1 MYEKDIVIY
10 TKGNTAKIFRRSVKL
25 AKARVWITSSWA
37 RGWRSKMYPTGGGV
51 TWSSLVLQ
59 DSTLIGFLSTCA
71 QQPSNSISRL
81 ISSTN
86 IGLCALKVCLSIFI
100 FIYISEM
107 LCWPP
112 MGDYITQQR
121 WLCLHPL
128 PSPPLSPP
136 PSSSASPTRQF
147 PSLPQSCRRSFPSHF
162 HRAHKMTLDHWVLHC
177 LKWVT
182 ALVWCQAISEA
193 MELLPKDWSLALR
206 PRSPTWSGLGRNW
219 ALPLT
224 TKCMS

>member
-1 MYEKDIVIY
+1 MVK
-10 TKGNTAKIFRRSVKL
+10 NFRRSVKL
-25 AKARVWITSSWA
+25 AKASLDNIQLSPWVEKQDVPL
-37 RGWRSKMYPTGGGV
+37 GWGV
-51 TWSSLVLQ
+51 SLGQGLVLW

-112 MGDYITQQR
+112 MGDYITWQR
-121 WLCLHPL
+121 WLCLRPL
-128 PSPPLSPP
+128 PFPHCSPLHYLLRV
-136 PSSSASPTRQF
+136 PTHQF
-147 PSLPQSCRRSFPSHF
+147 SSLPQSCWRSFPSHF
-162 HRAHKMTLDHWVLHC
+162 HRAHKMTLDQQTPILHC
-177 LKWVT
+177 LKWVAT
-182 ALVWCQAISEA
+182 LILMSGHLRGNGTPFLGLKPSTEA
-193 MELLPKDWSLALR
+193 
-206 PRSPTWSGLGRNW
+206 RSPTWSGLGRNR

-224 TKCMS
+224 NKCMS

>member
-1 MYEKDIVIY
+1 MGEE
-10 TKGNTAKIFRRSVKL
+10 
-25 AKARVWITSSWA
+25 ARCTPLV
-37 RGWRSKMYPTGGGV
+37 GV
-51 TWSSLVLQ
+51 SLGQGLVLW

-100 FIYISEM
+100 FIYVSEM

-121 WLCLHPL
+121 WLCLDPL
-128 PSPPLSPP
+128 PFPTLFPS
-136 PSSSASPTRQF
+136 PSSSASPTHQF
-147 PSLPQSCRRSFPSHF
+147 SSLPQSCWRSFPSHF
-162 HRAHKMTLDHWVLHC
+162 HRAHKMTLDQWHTILHC
-177 LKWVT
+177 LKWVA

-193 MELLPKDWSLALR
+193 MELLPKDWSLALK

-224 TKCMS
+224 NKCMS

>member
-51 TWSSLVLQ
+51 TWSSLVLR

-128 PSPPLSPP
+128 PSPQTLSTAGLCTICITVPFPECLVVGIIQYVVFSDWPLSLNYTHL
-136 PSSSASPTRQF
+136 SFLRVFLCLDRLISFYHWLIFHCVDIQQF
-147 PSLPQSCRRSFPSHF
+147 
-162 HRAHKMTLDHWVLHC
+162 V
-177 LKWVT
+177 
-182 ALVWCQAISEA
+182 
-193 MELLPKDWSLALR
+193 
-206 PRSPTWSGLGRNW
+206 
-219 ALPLT
+219 
-224 TKCMS
+224 